1 MENVGN
7 YYLWLS
13 IGGLVFG
20 IILQFISL
28 PLLLKFFEIERA
40 ILMVLGR
47 VKQTEIVVEIIR
59 LKKFILLLESLKII
73 IIKNFFRSL
82 NKTRK

>member
-1 MENVGN
+1 MHNVEN
-7 YYLWLS
+7 YYLGFS

-40 ILMVLGR
+40 LLMVLGR
-47 VKQTEIVVEIIR
+47 VKKMEIVIEVIR
-59 LKKFILLLESLKII
+59 
-73 IIKNFFRSL
+73 
-82 NKTRK
+82 